1 MCSRMPS
8 TSSSNDEIP
17 LVELPQTIDQ
27 RESLNPIQ
35 LLLNTPL
42 ERPTIVMPSGRE
54 FGVLLVR
61 GVGAGVA
68 VAGRYPFIPL
78 SLEVTDHW
86 FKDVLASC
94 DFMAFAGLN
103 VWATDKVIIDFAGT
117 CTSENYTHW
126 EVARKI
132 TAFLGA
138 FFARFPLMYTTA
150 YVYGD
155 ASFGKAFLVGAS
167 TMPFAMH
174 SLDESLCRAT
184 LCDREIQSIELQ
196 LEKSRK
202 ALIVQLDANIDLVR
216 EAGLDLSEFVS
227 RILRIDA
234 NSVVPK
240 EALLI
245 EEYCIRSN
253 AQIQEKNHYYYWP
266 QISGVVLT
274 CSEIFLLAAVTFG
287 AAGHLFT
294 HDDNPDTN
302 EGLQYLV
309 QGIFAGITAGSSLW
323 LTGTSIIERMDAI
336 TNFFS
341 GVIYGQCRPSLT
353 AQIAP
358 KTLYILKTLELLIA
372 LLSIGPSIQIS
383 EDTFSNVGLRLYMQI
398 TVSFATVAL
407 TSMALFKVTDQLIE
421 TITVYG
427 GFDENIDFERVS
439 ILLSKIQGEEFAES
453 GDDSLQLTDLLTEML
468 GGELARQ
475 EDLSTLLRS
484 DRLAL
489 NRCLVHIFSEHIA
502 GFDPNNWGKITDLES
517 SVQSESSGSVCDSW
531 ALQELQD
538 ILQTPQPSD
547 IILILRQMESFKT
560 LLVESPLIKY
570 ARVLSI
576 LNNEVS
582 TLMDEVEVRQDEL
595 QAYLGVDDIEAE
607 PFFDSSS

>member
-8 TSSSNDEIP
+8 NDADL
-17 LVELPQTIDQ
+17 LVELPQTNIDQ
-27 RESLNPIQ
+27 CGSLSPIQ

-86 FKDVLASC
+86 IKYLLTSC
-94 DFMAFAGLN
+94 DFAAFSALN

-117 CTSENYTHW
+117 CTSGNCTHW
-126 EVARKI
+126 EVARK
-132 TAFLGA
+132 TSAFLGA
-138 FFARFPLMYTTA
+138 FFARLPLMYTTA

-155 ASFGKAFLVGAS
+155 ASFGKAFIVGAS
-167 TMPFAMH
+167 TMPFAMY

-196 LEKSRK
+196 LEKSRE
-202 ALIVQLDANIDLVR
+202 ALIAQLDVNIDLVR
-216 EAGLDLSEFVS
+216 DAGLDVSEYVS
-227 RILRIDA
+227 RILQIDA

-245 EEYCIRSN
+245 EEYCMRSN

-266 QISGVVLT
+266 QISGAFLT
-274 CSEIFLLAAVTFG
+274 CSEIFLLAAVTFR

-294 HDDNPDTN
+294 HDDIPDIN
-302 EGLQYLV
+302 EDLQYLV

-323 LTGTSIIERMDAI
+323 LTGTSIIERMDSI

-341 GVIYGQCRPSLT
+341 TIVCGEYQPSLT

-358 KTLYILKTLELLIA
+358 KTNYVLKSLDLLIA
-372 LLSIGPSIQIS
+372 ALSIAPSIQIS

-398 TVSFATVAL
+398 TVSLATVAL

-421 TITVYG
+421 TIASYG
-427 GFDENIDFERVS
+427 GFDETIDFEKVLT
-439 ILLSKIQGEEFAES
+439 LLSEIQAGEFAES
-453 GDDSLQLTDLLTEML
+453 GDDSLQLIDLLTKML
-468 GGELARQ
+468 GGEHATQ
-475 EDLSTLLRS
+475 EGLSTLLRS
-484 DRLAL
+484 DRLAI

-502 GFDPNNWGKITDLES
+502 GFDPNNWGSIGDSETGS
-517 SVQSESSGSVCDSW
+517 QSPTSESIHYSS
-531 ALQELQD
+531 ALQELQE

-576 LNNEVS
+576 LDNEVLS
-582 TLMDEVEVRQDEL
+582 TLIDEVAVLKDKL
-595 QAYLGVDDIEAE
+595 QEYLGVDVVEEGYSLDL
-607 PFFDSSS
+607 SSY